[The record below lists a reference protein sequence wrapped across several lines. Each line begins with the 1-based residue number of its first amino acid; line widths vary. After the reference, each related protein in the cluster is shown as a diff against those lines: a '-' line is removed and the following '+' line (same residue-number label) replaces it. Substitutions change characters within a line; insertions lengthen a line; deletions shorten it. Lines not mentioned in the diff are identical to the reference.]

1 MANAERSIVNELINF
16 RGLVYAPL
24 DKSGVMLLFGK
35 VAEDLNMYVE
45 ELRPEAPDAILRRFM
60 GTGWERL
67 RGDFAYR
74 SSELRQLEQESD
86 SLDLIVC
93 WEHDWA
99 DCPLEVVELR
109 DRIREMENWPI
120 HRPDEATDGWETID
134 LDEWFAGH
142 RVPER
147 TRVLFQALADH
158 VRSIDE
164 MCFYRVGRDVISFHS
179 PQRTFVRVYPREK
192 SLRIVLFT
200 RGESLGDTQ
209 PLERRGPGSKWGVLS
224 VRDQDGL
231 LEVFPWVEESHR
243 RITDATEKNESSA
256 WRAVPDEAVEEEVE
270 V

>member
-24 DKSGVMLLFGK
+24 DKGGVMLLFGK

-45 ELRPEAPDAILRRFM
+45 ELRPEAPDAIVRRFI

-67 RGDFAYR
+67 RVDFAYR
-74 SSELRQLEQESD
+74 SSELRRLESEDDQV
-86 SLDLIVC
+86 DLIVC

-99 DCPLEVVELR
+99 GCSLEVVELR
-109 DRIREMENWPI
+109 ERIQEMDNQPI
-120 HRPDEATDGWETID
+120 HRPDEATDGRETID
-134 LDEWFAGH
+134 PDEWFTRH

-158 VRSIDE
+158 VKSIDE
-164 MCFYRVGRDVISFHS
+164 TCFYRLGRDVISFHT
-179 PQRTFVRVYPREK
+179 PQRAFVRVYPHEK
-192 SLRIVLFT
+192 SLRIALFT

-209 PLERRGPGSKWGVLS
+209 PLERRGPGSTWGVLS

-231 LEVFPWVEESHR
+231 LEVFPWVEESYK
-243 RITDATEKNESSA
+243 RIIDTAEKNESSA
-256 WRAVPDEAVEEEVE
+256 WQATSDEAVEEEVE